1 MDLNYA
7 AAAPEIFLGLAICV
21 VLLVDVFLRDHQRE
35 ITYVLAMLALIGA
48 AGVTAYFGV
57 GEQVVTFNGS
67 YVTDPASGVLKMF
80 AYVALGVTFLYS
92 REYLANNGL
101 LKGEFFVL
109 GLFGLLGIMI
119 MISAGSLL
127 TLYLGLELLALSQYT
142 LVAFNRDSAVS
153 AESAMKYFVLGAIA
167 SGTLLYG
174 ISLLYGVTGTL
185 QLGELADQL
194 ATVQFRL
201 DADPV
206 NSQAVLALL
215 ALAFI
220 IVGVAF
226 KFGAVPFHM
235 WLPDVYQ
242 GAPTPVTLF
251 IGSVPKLAS
260 FALVWR
266 VLVEGLGP
274 MHEGGWR
281 DMLIVLCVLSLGIG
295 NVVAIAQTN
304 LKRMLAYSTI
314 SHVGFIFMGFIAGT
328 ERGLSAALF
337 YTFTY
342 VLMAAAAF
350 GMIILLSRRGFEA
363 ERLEDFKGLNARSP
377 WFALVMLM
385 IMFSMAGVPPFVG
398 FYAKLVVLESV
409 LDAGLVWLAAVAVL
423 FAVIGAYYYLRV
435 VWYMYFA
442 DAVDHEP
449 LIVAPD
455 MRIVISAN
463 ALGLLVL
470 GIFPNGLLALC
481 ARVLGG

>member
-7 AAAPEIFLGLAICV
+7 AAAPEIFLALAICV
-21 VLLVDVFLRDHQRE
+21 VLLVDVFLRDDQRE
-35 ITYVLAMLALIGA
+35 TTYVLAMLALIGA
-48 AGVTAYFGV
+48 AGVTAWFAAG
-57 GEQVVTFNGS
+57 QHVVTFAGS
-67 YVTDPASGVLKMF
+67 FVTDPASSVLKMF
-80 AYVALGVTFLYS
+80 AYVTLGITFLYS
-92 REYLANNGL
+92 REYLQNNGL

-109 GLFGLLGIMI
+109 GLFGLLGVMI

-127 TLYLGLELLALSQYT
+127 TLYLGLEVLALSQYT

-153 AESAMKYFVLGAIA
+153 AEAAMKYFVLGAIA

-174 ISLLYGVTGTL
+174 ISLLYGITGTL
-185 QLGELADQL
+185 NLAELATRIGG
-194 ATVQFRL
+194 AEVSV
-201 DADPV
+201 P
-206 NSQAVLALL
+206 ALL

-251 IGSVPKLAS
+251 IGSVPKIAS

-266 VLVEGLGP
+266 VLVEGLGGLQ
-274 MHEGGWR
+274 EGGWR

-295 NVVAIAQTN
+295 NLVAIAQTN

-328 ERGLSAALF
+328 EDGLSAAMF
-337 YTFTY
+337 YTFAY

-398 FYAKLVVLESV
+398 FYAKLVVLQSV
-409 LDAGLVWLAAVAVL
+409 LDAGLVWLAAVGML
-423 FAVIGAYYYLRV
+423 FAVIGAYYYIRV

-442 DAVDHEP
+442 DATETEP
-449 LIVAPD
+449 LQAAPD

-470 GIFPNGLLALC
+470 GIFPGGLLDLC
-481 ARVLGG
+481 SRVLGG

>member
-1 MDLNYA
+1 MNLDYA

-21 VLLVDVFLRDHQRE
+21 VLLVDVFLRDDQRE
-35 ITYVLAMLALIGA
+35 ITYVLAMLALIGT
-48 AGVTAYFGV
+48 AGTTAYFAV
-57 GEQVVTFNGS
+57 NQPIITFSGS
-67 YVTDPASGVLKMF
+67 FVTDPASGVLKMV
-80 AYVALGVTFLYS
+80 AYVTLGITFLYS
-92 REYLANNGL
+92 REWLENNGL

-109 GLFGLLGIMI
+109 GLFGLLGVMI
-119 MISAGSLL
+119 MISAGSML
-127 TLYLGLELLALSQYT
+127 TLYLGLEVLALSQYT
-142 LVAFNRDSAVS
+142 LVAFNRESATS
-153 AESAMKYFVLGAIA
+153 AEAAMKYFVLGAIA

-174 ISLLYGVTGTL
+174 ISLLYGITGTL
-185 QLGELADQL
+185 QLGELAARVGAESL
-194 ATVQFRL
+194 NVPL
-201 DADPV
+201 M
-206 NSQAVLALL
+206 L

-251 IGSVPKLAS
+251 IGSMPKIAS

-266 VLVEGLGP
+266 VLSEGLAP
-274 MHEGGWR
+274 LHDGGWR

-295 NVVAIAQTN
+295 NLVAIAQTN
-304 LKRMLAYSTI
+304 IKRMLAYSTI
-314 SHVGFIFMGFIAGT
+314 SHVGFILMGFIAGN
-328 ERGLSAALF
+328 EQGLAAAMF

-350 GMIILLSRRGFEA
+350 GMVILLSRRGFEA
-363 ERLEDFKGLNARSP
+363 ERLEDFKGLNGRSP

-398 FYAKLVVLESV
+398 FYSKLIVLQSV
-409 LDAGLVWLAAVAVL
+409 LDADLVWLAAVGML
-423 FAVIGAYYYLRV
+423 FAVIGAYYYIRV

-442 DAVDHEP
+442 EP
-449 LIVAPD
+449 TDSVPLQGAAD

-470 GIFPNGLLALC
+470 GVFPGGLLDLC
-481 ARVLGG
+481 ARVLGA

>member
-1 MDLNYA
+1 MDMNYA
-7 AAAPEIFLGLAICV
+7 AAAPEIFLGLAICI
-21 VLLVDVFLRDHQRE
+21 VLLVDVFLKDEQRE
-35 ITYVLAMLALIGA
+35 TTYVLAMIALIGTA
-48 AGVTAYFGV
+48 AVTLYFAV
-57 GEQVVTFNGS
+57 TDQVVTFNGA

-92 REYLANNGL
+92 REYLQNNGL
-101 LKGEFFVL
+101 LRGEFFVL

-119 MISAGSLL
+119 MISAHNLL
-127 TLYLGLELLALSQYT
+127 TLYLGLEVLALSQYT
-142 LVAFNRDSAVS
+142 LVAFNRDSAAS

-167 SGTLLYG
+167 SGALLYG
-174 ISLLYGVTGTL
+174 ISLLYGITGTL
-185 QLGELADQL
+185 QLDELAARVGAAQISI
-194 ATVQFRL
+194 
-201 DADPV
+201 P
-206 NSQAVLALL
+206 ALL

-220 IVGVAF
+220 IVGIAF

-251 IGSVPKLAS
+251 IGSVPKIAS

-266 VLVEGLGP
+266 VLADGLEP
-274 MHEGGWR
+274 LHDGGWR

-295 NVVAIAQTN
+295 NLVAIAQTN
-304 LKRMLAYSTI
+304 IKRMLAYSTI

-328 ERGLSAALF
+328 NEGLSAAMY
-337 YTFTY
+337 YTFAY

-350 GMIILLSRRGFEA
+350 GMVILLSRRGFEA

-398 FYAKLVVLESV
+398 FYAKLVVLQAV
-409 LDAGLVWLAAVAVL
+409 LDAGLVWLAAVGML
-423 FAVIGAYYYLRV
+423 FAVIGAYYYIRV

-442 DAVDHEP
+442 DATDRTP
-449 LIVAPD
+449 LSGAAD

-470 GIFPNGLLALC
+470 GLFPGQLLDLC